1 MTDLLVPVGAV
12 VDLGDVLAEPA
23 LTRDHQV
30 VECYTQLPVTRLLQH
45 GYTVAPSF
53 TPGIEEVWRQK
64 QIQRSSRL
72 FGG

>member
-30 VECYTQLPVTRLLQH
+30 VECNTQLPVTWLLQH
-45 GYTVAPSF
+45 GYTVAP
-53 TPGIEEVWRQK
+53 
-64 QIQRSSRL
+64 
-72 FGG
+72 